1 MDGHFVT
8 SDATMKCSYPR
19 NAGFT
24 YLGLLILIA
33 ILGMV
38 AAATVTA
45 GSVMQRRLQED
56 ELLRIGSQ
64 FQAAFKTY
72 YESSPAGQRRYP
84 SELADLIRDPRYA
97 GVRRHL
103 RKIYVD
109 PLTGRAEWGI
119 VKAPEGGIMGV
130 YSLSEETPIH
140 FSGFEPEFALFEG
153 KTKYS
158 EWVFTYTPSPTK
170 RTE

>member
-1 MDGHFVT
+1 MLFVT
-8 SDATMKCSYPR
+8 SNTAMKSGYAR

-33 ILGMV
+33 ILSMV

-45 GSVMQRRLQED
+45 GSVMQRRMQED

-84 SELADLIRDPRYA
+84 SELTDLVRDPRYT

-103 RKIYVD
+103 RKIYAD

-130 YSLSEETPIH
+130 YSLSEETPIRIA
-140 FSGFEPEFALFEG
+140 GFGPEFTSFDG
-153 KTKYS
+153 KNRYS
-158 EWVFTYTPSPTK
+158 EWIFTYATK
-170 RTE
+170 AGSGAM